1 MLSIL
6 KKMFKMLEKKKICF
20 QKNKKIIALEEMF
33 SHLGLW
39 MVNFS
44 LCPYTSYLS
53 YFHLYRS
60 RSGSVLGIRIRFLI
74 HKVPE

>member
-1 MLSIL
+1 M
-6 KKMFKMLEKKKICF
+6 
-20 QKNKKIIALEEMF
+20 KIIALEEMF

-74 HKVPE
+74 NKVPE